1 MTLCADH
8 LKLMAGTRLRGV
20 PLALQGPPDCDLREV
35 ERHRT
40 RNGCMLIEYQ
50 GSDGNMYHEFTGPV
64 GSAWFVIY
72 Q

>member
-1 MTLCADH
+1 
-8 LKLMAGTRLRGV
+8 MAGNRLRGV
-20 PLALQGPPDCDLREV
+20 PLAMEGPPDCDIREV
-35 ERHRT
+35 ERLSTFH
-40 RNGCMLIEYQ
+40 GCMLIEYQ